1 MPRKITVFA
10 PMTLASLEAIRD
22 DQLDDVVVCFSD
34 LPASEFSADDIE
46 QAEFDALTDAAALS
60 VQRLVDVQNTLPLRV
75 VVAAVLPADAPQLN
89 EEGDY
94 VVASMPRSAVT
105 AIYVDELE
113 ASKDVKQL
121 VVQVRDG
128 RQPSDDQYEKVETR
142 LLLWHDPN
150 EIDNLI
156 EAYPH

>member
-22 DQLDDVVVCFSD
+22 DQLRDVVVCFSD

-46 QAEFDALTDAAALS
+46 QAEFDSLTDAAALS
-60 VQRLVDVQNTLPLRV
+60 VQLLVENEAMPLRV
-75 VVAAVLPADAPQLN
+75 VLAAVASADDPQMN

-94 VVASMPRSAVT
+94 VLESIPRSSIS

-113 ASKDVKQL
+113 ASKDVNTLLTL
-121 VVQVRDG
+121 VRAG
-128 RQPSDDQYEKVETR
+128 RQPTDDQYEKVETR
-142 LLLWHDPN
+142 LLLWHEPT

>member
-1 MPRKITVFA
+1 MSRKITVFA

-22 DQLDDVVVCFSD
+22 DQLRDVVVCFSD

-60 VQRLVDVQNTLPLRV
+60 VQRLVEVEAMPLRV
-75 VVAAVLPADAPQLN
+75 VLAAVVPHDAP
-89 EEGDY
+89 EMSEDGDY
-94 VVASMPRSAVT
+94 VVAAIPRAAVT

-113 ASKDVKQL
+113 ASKEVNAL
-121 VVQVRDG
+121 ISAVRAG
-128 RQPSDDQYEKVETR
+128 RQPTDEQYEKVETR
-142 LLLWHDPN
+142 LLLWHEPT